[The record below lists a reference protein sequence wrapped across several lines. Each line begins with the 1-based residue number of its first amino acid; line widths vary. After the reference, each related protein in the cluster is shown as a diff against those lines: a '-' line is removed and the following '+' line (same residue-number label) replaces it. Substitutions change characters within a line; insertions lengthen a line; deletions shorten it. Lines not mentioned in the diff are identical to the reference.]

1 MSNRATV
8 CKPDAVVV
16 GSGPNGLAAAIVLA
30 QQGLRV
36 VLLEAKATTGGGMHT
51 EELTLSG
58 FKHDVGSAIHPF
70 GVGSPFFRTLP
81 LADHGLEWVQPA
93 APLAHP
99 LDGEGEKGA
108 VVLERSLEATCRALG
123 ADAKMY
129 DALLRPLVRGW
140 ERLMSDFMGPLL
152 RVPDH
157 PLLLARF
164 GVRALPPV
172 TALNQLFR
180 EERTKALFAGTAA
193 HAMLPLGSAATSA
206 IALVFG
212 MLGHTVGWPF
222 PKGGAASLAAA
233 LTGTFRALGG
243 EVRTGVRIASLRDLP
258 GADIVMLDLSAKQFL
273 TVAGDALPPRY
284 RGWLTRYRLG
294 PGIFK
299 VDYALDGPVPWRDPR
314 CLGAA
319 TVHLGGSA
327 AEIAASERA
336 VARGELPQRPFVLVA
351 QHSPFDAT
359 RAPAGKQTLW
369 AYCHVPNGS
378 DTDMTG
384 PIEAQLERFAPG
396 FRDRVLAR
404 HTMNATQ
411 TERYNPNY
419 TGGDINGG
427 AATLW
432 QLVARPAPRLL
443 PYRTPLR
450 GVYLCSAS
458 TPPSGGVHG
467 MGGYHGAKTA
477 LRDVFGL
484 EVRLKQT

>member
-1 MSNRATV
+1 M
-8 CKPDAVVV
+8 PDAVVV
-16 GSGPNGLAAAIVLA
+16 GSGPNGLAAAILLA
-30 QQGLRV
+30 QQGLKV
-36 VLLEAKATTGGGMHT
+36 TLLEAKATTGGGMHT
-51 EELTLSG
+51 EELTLPG

-70 GVGSPFFRTLP
+70 GAGSPFFRTLP
-81 LADHGLEWVQPA
+81 LTHHGLTWVQPD

-99 LDGEGEKGA
+99 LDDG
-108 VVLERSLEATCRALG
+108 VVMLEHSLEATCRALG
-123 ADAKMY
+123 ADAQTY
-129 DALLRPLVRGW
+129 DALLRPLVRDW
-140 ERLMSDFMGPLL
+140 ERLVSDFMGPLL

-172 TALNQLFR
+172 TLLNRLFR
-180 EERTKALFAGTAA
+180 EERTRALFAGNAA
-193 HAMLPLGSAATSA
+193 HAMLPLESAATSA

-222 PKGGAASLAAA
+222 PQGGAASLAAA
-233 LTGTFRALGG
+233 LTSLFRALGG
-243 EVRTGVRIASLRDLP
+243 EVHTGVQVESLRDVP
-258 GADIVMLDLSAKQFL
+258 DANIVMLDLSAKQL
-273 TVAGDALPPRY
+273 LKVAGDALPPRY
-284 RGWLTRYRLG
+284 RGWLERYRLG

-299 VDYALDGPVPWRDPR
+299 VDYALDGPAPWRDPR
-314 CLGAA
+314 CATAA
-319 TVHLGGSA
+319 IVHLGGSA
-327 AEIAASERA
+327 AEIAAAERM
-336 VARGELPQRPFVLVA
+336 VARGELPERPFVLVA

-396 FRDRVLAR
+396 FRERVLAR

-419 TGGDINGG
+419 VGGDINGG

-432 QLVARPAPRLL
+432 QLVVRPAPRLL
-443 PYRTPLR
+443 PYRTPRR

-467 MGGYHGAKTA
+467 MGGYHAAKTA
-477 LRDVFGL
+477 LKDVFGL
-484 EVRLKQT
+484 ETSLKRV